1 MKCQGW
7 ATWIGMMLLN
17 GVCSSTSADDTDL
30 YVSTGHDSNQN
41 RPQVLIIFDN
51 SGSMATEEAVAVEP
65 FDPSVD
71 YTPNGGNK
79 IFYVR
84 GTVAIDD
91 YPDPQDPSEW
101 RYFYANNN
109 ACAQSLIPHPT
120 NTTFSLLDYEGR
132 FTSNLRFFK
141 RSNRQRNNQW
151 NKLPEQKRNVWAMR
165 DSVIDCKADLEAA
178 DPNNAPM
185 ASRGNYQQSG
195 FPQNQEKDAPFY
207 AISASADQSALE
219 AAAQA
224 ALNSRVFGQ
233 NDSATLLTENY
244 LTYLHHFRNETRR
257 QRIDIARDT
266 IISLINAT
274 PGVDFGLQVFNFNGS
289 RGNDD
294 HGGRII
300 AGVREM
306 SAANRATLVTTVNGL
321 AATTWT
327 PLCESLFEAYRYFAD
342 GPVLGGF
349 NGGFLTPTA
358 DSSII
363 DNNRYQSPM
372 RSCQKQSYIIVI
384 TDGEPTYDNDY
395 DALLRS
401 ELALESSDR
410 FDDNYLPGVAEWMQT
425 RDVNPNLLGQQSIVT
440 YTIGF
445 SQGAEDAA
453 DLLAETATRGGG
465 QYYAASDALALQGSL
480 QQIFSEILAVNA
492 TFTAPAIAAN
502 SYDRTQTLDAIYYA
516 MFLPSDR
523 PRWTGNLKKLRI
535 NDGGRVMDKIDRSA
549 INREGAIAD
558 TACTIWTSLN
568 TCTRASSGGDGNEVL
583 LGGALEAT
591 VSSTD
596 RRILTNPQSDAGA
609 LVPLSENTL
618 IRAVG
623 DESTVLGLIGAPEE
637 ESLTDYVNWL
647 RGLDVDDDDDNGDTT
662 TIRNDVIGD
671 PLHSKPLAL
680 SYGDGGGTRVLMGTN
695 HGYLHMFHDLGESV
709 TESWAYYLPE
719 MLPTL
724 RELRLN
730 AQTGGHT
737 VYGVDGAVSALLMD
751 ADADGNIER
760 PSDKVWAFFGLR
772 RGGRAYFALD
782 ISDPDAPKRMWSVSH
797 TDPGMSELGQSWSE
811 PVVTR
816 VPGVDAPVIIIAGG
830 YDSNKDSGGIGT
842 PDSMGR
848 AVFILDAES
857 GDIVHRFTATESTTI
872 GVTRFPATDSLA
884 TKVSIMD
891 TDGDGVTDRF
901 YAVDTGGN
909 VWRFDLPDDDSSH
922 WSVFHFAALGGDTLA
937 TDRRFFGEVS
947 VAPSSF
953 ERVEAI
959 TVKQNGEDQMITTF
973 SETPF
978 DAVLVGSG
986 NRASPNGD
994 TTQDALFLL
1003 RDADI
1008 RTQYYGAAGVPPP
1021 PPIILSELFDATSAL
1036 PGEIETAQS
1045 RLASQLTLSA
1055 AKGWFLPLRPTEKAL
1070 SAPTLINGV
1079 AYFTTFLPGELA
1091 STNTCVAAGQ
1101 GFLYAFT
1108 LQDGRLLKR
1117 TVIGSVLPDTPQIVV
1132 PPPDDNSEDD
1142 DWSPDLFLIGVG
1154 AGEDGKGTID
1164 TQQSLTPKGIYYLF
1178 GERE

>member
-1 MKCQGW
+1 MKCHGW
-7 ATWIGMMLLN
+7 AAWVGLILLH
-17 GVCSSTSADDTDL
+17 GVCGTASADDTDL
-30 YVSTGHDSNQN
+30 YVSTGNNSSQN

-65 FDPSVD
+65 FDPAFD
-71 YTPNGGNK
+71 YTGNGANR

-84 GTVAIDD
+84 GTVAIDN
-91 YPDPQDPSEW
+91 YPDPRDASEW
-101 RYFYANNN
+101 RFFDAGNN
-109 ACAQSLIPHPT
+109 ACAQSVIPHPADPA
-120 NTTFSLLDYEGR
+120 FSLLDYEGR

-141 RSNRQRNNQW
+141 RSKGTW
-151 NKLPEQKRNVWAMR
+151 DKLPERERKVEELR
-165 DSVIDCKADLEAA
+165 DSVVDCKADLEAV

-185 ASRGNYQQSG
+185 ASTIIFRQSG
-195 FPQNQEKDAPFY
+195 FPQNQEKDAPFDE
-207 AISASADQSALE
+207 ISAGADQSALE
-219 AAAQA
+219 AAAEV
-224 ALNSRVFGQ
+224 ALNSRIFRQ

-244 LTYLHHFRNETRR
+244 LTYLHHYRNETRR

-274 PGVDFGLQVFNFNGS
+274 PGVDFGLQVFNFNS
-289 RGNDD
+289 SQGNDD
-294 HGGRII
+294 DGGRII

-306 SAANRATLVTTVNGL
+306 SMSNRAALVTTINGL
-321 AATTWT
+321 AANTWT

-349 NGGFLTPTA
+349 KGGYLAPPA

-363 DNNRYQSPM
+363 NNNRYQSPM

-384 TDGEPTYDNDY
+384 TDGEPTYDKDY
-395 DALLRS
+395 DTLLES
-401 ELALESSDR
+401 ELGLNTSDR
-410 FDDNYLPGVAEWMQT
+410 FDNNYLPGVAQWIQT
-425 RDVNPNLLGQQSIVT
+425 RDVNPNLLGQQHIVT

-445 SQGAEDAA
+445 SQGADGAA
-453 DLLAETATRGGG
+453 ELLTETAKRGGG

-480 QQIFSEILAVNA
+480 QQIFSEILAINA

-535 NDGGRVMDKIDRSA
+535 NGDGRVMDQIDRSA

-591 VSSTD
+591 VAATD
-596 RRILTNPQSDAGA
+596 RRILTSPQSTAGA
-609 LVPLSENTL
+609 LVTLNQNTL
-618 IRAVG
+618 INAVG
-623 DESTVLGLIGAPEE
+623 DESTLLGLIGAPEGE
-637 ESLTDYVNWL
+637 GITDYIDWL
-647 RGLDVDDDDDNGDTT
+647 RGFDVDDDDENGDTT
-662 TIRNDVIGD
+662 STRDDVIGD

-680 SYGDGGGTRVLMGTN
+680 SYGEGGGTRVLMGTN

-737 VYGVDGAVSALLMD
+737 VYGVDGAVSAWVMD

-760 PSDKVWAFFGLR
+760 PDDKVWAFFGLR

-782 ISDPDAPKRMWSVSH
+782 ISDPDAPKKMWSVSH

-816 VPGVDAPVIIIAGG
+816 VPGIEAPVIIIAGG
-830 YDSNKDSGGIGT
+830 YDSNKDNAGIGT

-872 GVTRFPATDSLA
+872 GITRFPATDSLA

-891 TDGDGVTDRF
+891 TDGDSVTDRF

-922 WSVFHFAALGGDTLA
+922 WSVFHFAELGGDTLLD
-937 TDRRFFGEVS
+937 DRRFFGEVS
-947 VAPSSF
+947 VAPSNF

-959 TVKQNGEDQMITTF
+959 TVEQNGEDQVITTS

-986 NRASPNGD
+986 NRASPNDGV
-994 TTQDALFLL
+994 TQDYLFLL
-1003 RDADI
+1003 RDIHI
-1008 RTQYYGAAGVPPP
+1008 RTQYYGAAGVTPP
-1021 PPIILSELFDATSAL
+1021 PPIRLTDLFDATGAL
-1036 PGEIETAQS
+1036 PDEIETADS

-1055 AKGWFLPLRPTEKAL
+1055 AKGWYLPLRATEKAL
-1070 SAPTLINGV
+1070 AAPTLISGV

-1091 STNTCVAAGQ
+1091 TTDTCVAAGQ

-1117 TVIGSVLPDTPQIVV
+1117 TIIGAVLPDTPQIVV
-1132 PPPDDNSEDD
+1132 PPPADGAEDD
-1142 DWSPDLFLIGVG
+1142 WNPKLYLVGVG
-1154 AGEDGKGTID
+1154 AGEDNKGTID
-1164 TQQSLTPKGIYYLF
+1164 TRQSLTPKRIYYQY
-1178 GERE
+1178 GERQ

>member
-1 MKCQGW
+1 MKCHGW
-7 ATWIGMMLLN
+7 AAWVGLILLH
-17 GVCSSTSADDTDL
+17 GVCGTASADDTDL
-30 YVSTGHDSNQN
+30 YVSTGNNSSQN

-65 FDPSVD
+65 FDPAFD
-71 YTPNGGNK
+71 YTGNGANR

-84 GTVAIDD
+84 GTVAIDN
-91 YPDPQDPSEW
+91 YPDPRDASEW
-101 RYFYANNN
+101 RFFDAGNN
-109 ACAQSLIPHPT
+109 ACAQSVIPHPADPA
-120 NTTFSLLDYEGR
+120 FSLLDYEGR

-141 RSNRQRNNQW
+141 RSKGTW
-151 NKLPEQKRNVWAMR
+151 DKLPERERKVEELR
-165 DSVIDCKADLEAA
+165 DSVVDCKADLEAV

-185 ASRGNYQQSG
+185 ASTIIFRQSG
-195 FPQNQEKDAPFY
+195 FPQNQEKDAPFDE
-207 AISASADQSALE
+207 ISAGADQSALE
-219 AAAQA
+219 AAAEV
-224 ALNSRVFGQ
+224 ALNSRIFRQ

-244 LTYLHHFRNETRR
+244 LTYLHHYRNETRR

-274 PGVDFGLQVFNFNGS
+274 PGVDFGLQVFNFNS
-289 RGNDD
+289 SQGNDD
-294 HGGRII
+294 DGGRII

-306 SAANRATLVTTVNGL
+306 SMSNRAALVTTINGL
-321 AATTWT
+321 AANTWT

-349 NGGFLTPTA
+349 KGGYLAPPA

-363 DNNRYQSPM
+363 NNNRYQSPM

-384 TDGEPTYDNDY
+384 TDGEPTYDKDY
-395 DALLRS
+395 DTLLES
-401 ELALESSDR
+401 ELGLNTSDR
-410 FDDNYLPGVAEWMQT
+410 FDNNYLPGVAQWIQT
-425 RDVNPNLLGQQSIVT
+425 RDVNPNLLGQQHIVT

-445 SQGAEDAA
+445 SQGADDAA
-453 DLLAETATRGGG
+453 ELLAETANRGGG

-480 QQIFSEILAVNA
+480 QQIFSEILAINA

-535 NDGGRVMDKIDRSA
+535 NGDGRVMDQIDRSA

-591 VSSTD
+591 VAATD
-596 RRILTNPQSDAGA
+596 RRILTSPQSTAGA
-609 LVPLSENTL
+609 LVTLNQNTL
-618 IRAVG
+618 INAVG
-623 DESTVLGLIGAPEE
+623 DESTLLGLIGAPEGE
-637 ESLTDYVNWL
+637 GITDYIDWL
-647 RGLDVDDDDDNGDTT
+647 RGFDVDDDDENGDTT
-662 TIRNDVIGD
+662 STRDDVIGD

-680 SYGDGGGTRVLMGTN
+680 SYGEGGGTRVLMGTN

-737 VYGVDGAVSALLMD
+737 VYGVDGAVSAWVMD

-760 PSDKVWAFFGLR
+760 PDDKVWAFFGLR

-782 ISDPDAPKRMWSVSH
+782 ISDPDAPKKMWSVSH

-816 VPGVDAPVIIIAGG
+816 VPGIEAPVIIIAGG
-830 YDSNKDSGGIGT
+830 YDSNKDNAGIGT

-872 GVTRFPATDSLA
+872 GITRFPATDSLA

-891 TDGDGVTDRF
+891 TDGDSVTDRF

-922 WSVFHFAALGGDTLA
+922 WSVFHFAELGGDTLSD
-937 TDRRFFGEVS
+937 DRRFFGEVS

-959 TVKQNGEDQMITTF
+959 TVEQNGEDQVITTS

-986 NRASPNGD
+986 NRASPNDGV
-994 TTQDALFLL
+994 TQDYLFLL
-1003 RDADI
+1003 RDIHI
-1008 RTQYYGAAGVPPP
+1008 RTQYYGAAGVTPP
-1021 PPIILSELFDATSAL
+1021 PPIRLTDLFDATGAL
-1036 PGEIETAQS
+1036 PDEIETADS

-1055 AKGWFLPLRPTEKAL
+1055 AKGWYLPLRATEKAL
-1070 SAPTLINGV
+1070 AAPTLISGV

-1091 STNTCVAAGQ
+1091 TTDTCVAAGQ

-1117 TVIGSVLPDTPQIVV
+1117 TIIGAVLPDTPQIVV
-1132 PPPDDNSEDD
+1132 PPPADGAEDD
-1142 DWSPDLFLIGVG
+1142 WNPKLYLVGVG
-1154 AGEDGKGTID
+1154 AGEDNKGTID
-1164 TQQSLTPKGIYYLF
+1164 TRQSLTPKRIYYQY
-1178 GERE
+1178 GERQ

>member
-1 MKCQGW
+1 MKCHGW
-7 ATWIGMMLLN
+7 AAVLALMLFAWMC
-17 GVCSSTSADDTDL
+17 GTVSADDTDL
-30 YVSTGHDSNQN
+30 YVSTGNNSSQN

-51 SGSMATEEAVAVEP
+51 SGSMGTEEAVAVEP
-65 FDPSVD
+65 FDPSFD
-71 YTPNGGNK
+71 YTGSGANR

-84 GTVAIDD
+84 GTVGIDD
-91 YPDPQDPSEW
+91 YPDPRDTSEW

-109 ACAQSLIPHPT
+109 ACAQSLIPHPE
-120 NTTFSLLDYEGR
+120 NTTVSLLAYEGR
-132 FTSNLRFFK
+132 FTSNLRFFQQ
-141 RSNRQRNNQW
+141 SNKQWRNKW
-151 NKLPEQKRNVWAMR
+151 EKLPDQKRKVWAMR
-165 DSVIDCKADLEAA
+165 ASVIDCKADLEAA

-185 ASRGNYQQSG
+185 ASNTAFRQSG
-195 FPQNQEKDAPFY
+195 FPQNQQEDAPFNE
-207 AISASADQSALE
+207 ISAGADQSALE
-219 AAAQA
+219 AAADV
-224 ALNSRVFGQ
+224 ALNSSIFNQ

-244 LTYLHHFRNETRR
+244 LTYLHHYRDETRR

-274 PGVDFGLQVFNFNGS
+274 PGVDFGLQVFNYNRS
-289 RGNDD
+289 QENDD
-294 HGGRII
+294 DGGRVI

-306 SAANRATLVTTVNGL
+306 SISNRATLVTTINGL

-342 GPVLGGF
+342 GQVLGGF
-349 NGGFLTPTA
+349 NGGSLAPPA
-358 DSSII
+358 DASIMN
-363 DNNRYQSPM
+363 NNRYQSPM
-372 RSCQKQSYIIVI
+372 RSCQKQSYVIII

-395 DALLRS
+395 DGLIQS
-401 ELALESSDR
+401 ELALSSGDR
-410 FDDNYLPGVAEWMQT
+410 FDNSYLPGVAEWMQT
-425 RDVNPNLLGQQSIVT
+425 HDVNPNLLGQQSIVT

-445 SQGAEDAA
+445 SQGANDAA
-453 DLLAETATRGGG
+453 ELLAETANRGGG

-492 TFTAPAIAAN
+492 TFTSPAIAAN

-535 NDGGRVMDKIDRSA
+535 NGDGRVIDKIDRSA

-558 TACTIWTSLN
+558 TACTIWTSLS
-568 TCTRASSGGDGNEVL
+568 TCNRASSGGDGNEVL
-583 LGGALEAT
+583 LGGALEQT
-591 VSSTD
+591 VSATA
-596 RRILTNPQSDAGA
+596 RRILTNPPSNAGA
-609 LVPLSENTL
+609 LVELSRNTL
-618 IRAVG
+618 TGAVG
-623 DESTVLGLIGAPEE
+623 DESTLLDLIDAPDNEDLAGYI
-637 ESLTDYVNWL
+637 SWL
-647 RGLDVDDDDDNGDTT
+647 RGVDVDDDDENGDTT
-662 TIRNDVIGD
+662 SIRNDVIGD

-737 VYGVDGAVSALLMD
+737 VYGVDGAVSAWVMD
-751 ADADGNIER
+751 DDADGNIET
-760 PSDKVWAFFGLR
+760 PTDKVWAFFGLR
-772 RGGRAYFALD
+772 RGGRAYFGLD
-782 ISDPDAPKRMWSVSH
+782 ISNPDAPQKMWSVSH

-811 PVVTR
+811 PVVTQ

-830 YDSNKDSGGIGT
+830 YDINKDNAGIGT

-857 GDIVHRFTATESTTI
+857 GDIVHRFTASDVTTI
-872 GVTRFPATDSLA
+872 GVTQFPTTDSLA

-909 VWRFDLPDDDSSH
+909 VWRFDLPDDDRSH
-922 WSVFHFAALGGDTLA
+922 WSVFHFAELGGDTLSD
-937 TDRRFFGEVS
+937 DRRFFGEVS

-959 TVKQNGEDQMITTF
+959 TVEQNGGDQIITTS

-986 NRASPNGD
+986 NRASPNGGA
-994 TTQDALFLL
+994 TQDYLFVL
-1003 RDADI
+1003 RDVHI
-1008 RTQYYGAAGVPPP
+1008 RTQYYGAAGIPPP
-1021 PPIILSELFDATSAL
+1021 PPILLTDLFDATGAL
-1036 PGEIETAQS
+1036 PGEIETADS
-1045 RLASQLTLSA
+1045 RLASQLSLSA
-1055 AKGWFLPLRPTEKAL
+1055 AKGWHLPLRPTEKAL
-1070 SAPTLINGV
+1070 SAPTLISGV
-1079 AYFTTFLPGELA
+1079 AYFTTFLPGALA
-1091 STNTCVAAGQ
+1091 TANTCVAAGQ
-1101 GFLYAFT
+1101 GFLYAFS

-1117 TVIGSVLPDTPQIVV
+1117 TIIGSVLPDTPQIVV
-1132 PPPDDNSEDD
+1132 PPPNEGSEDE
-1142 DWSPDLFLIGVG
+1142 WSPNLYLVGVG
-1154 AGEDGKGTID
+1154 AGEDSKGTID
-1164 TQQSLTPKGIYYLF
+1164 TRQSLTPKRIYYQY
-1178 GERE
+1178 GERQ

>member
-1 MKCQGW
+1 MKCHGW
-7 ATWIGMMLLN
+7 AAWVGLILLH
-17 GVCSSTSADDTDL
+17 GVCGTASADDTDL
-30 YVSTGHDSNQN
+30 YVSAGNDSSQN

-65 FDPSVD
+65 FDPAFD
-71 YTPNGGNK
+71 YTGNGANR

-84 GTVAIDD
+84 GTVAIDN
-91 YPDPQDPSEW
+91 YPDPRDASEW
-101 RYFYANNN
+101 RFFDAGNN
-109 ACAQSLIPHPT
+109 ACAQSVIPHPADPA
-120 NTTFSLLDYEGR
+120 FSLLDYEGR

-141 RSNRQRNNQW
+141 RSKGTW
-151 NKLPEQKRNVWAMR
+151 DKLPERERKVEELR
-165 DSVIDCKADLEAA
+165 DSVVDCKADLEAV

-185 ASRGNYQQSG
+185 ASTIIFRQSG
-195 FPQNQEKDAPFY
+195 FPQNQEKDAPFDE
-207 AISASADQSALE
+207 ISAGADQSALE
-219 AAAQA
+219 AAAEV
-224 ALNSRVFGQ
+224 ALNSRIFRQ

-244 LTYLHHFRNETRR
+244 LTYLHHYRNETRR

-274 PGVDFGLQVFNFNGS
+274 PGVDFGLQVFNFNS
-289 RGNDD
+289 SQGNDD
-294 HGGRII
+294 DGGRII

-306 SAANRATLVTTVNGL
+306 SMSNRAALVTTINGL
-321 AATTWT
+321 AANTWT

-349 NGGFLTPTA
+349 KGGYLAPPA

-363 DNNRYQSPM
+363 NNNRYQSPM

-384 TDGEPTYDNDY
+384 TDGEPTYDKDY
-395 DALLRS
+395 DTLLES
-401 ELALESSDR
+401 ELGLNTSDR
-410 FDDNYLPGVAEWMQT
+410 FDNNYLPGVAQWIQT
-425 RDVNPNLLGQQSIVT
+425 RDVNPNLLGQQHIVT

-445 SQGAEDAA
+445 SQGADDAA
-453 DLLAETATRGGG
+453 ELLAETANRGGG

-480 QQIFSEILAVNA
+480 QQIFSEILAINA

-535 NDGGRVMDKIDRSA
+535 NGDGRVMDQIDRSA

-591 VSSTD
+591 VAATD
-596 RRILTNPQSDAGA
+596 RRILTSPQSTAGA
-609 LVPLSENTL
+609 LVTLNQNTL
-618 IRAVG
+618 INAVG
-623 DESTVLGLIGAPEE
+623 DESTLLGLIGAPEGE
-637 ESLTDYVNWL
+637 GITDYIDWL
-647 RGLDVDDDDDNGDTT
+647 RGFDVDDDDENGDTT
-662 TIRNDVIGD
+662 STRDDVIGD

-680 SYGDGGGTRVLMGTN
+680 SYGEGGGTRVLMGTN

-737 VYGVDGAVSALLMD
+737 VYGVDGAVSAWVMD

-760 PSDKVWAFFGLR
+760 PDDKVWAFFGLR

-782 ISDPDAPKRMWSVSH
+782 ISDPDAPKKMWSVSH

-816 VPGVDAPVIIIAGG
+816 VPGIEAPVIIIAGG
-830 YDSNKDSGGIGT
+830 YDSNKDNAGIGT

-872 GVTRFPATDSLA
+872 GITRFPATDSLA

-891 TDGDGVTDRF
+891 TDGDSVTDRF

-922 WSVFHFAALGGDTLA
+922 WSVFHFAELGGDTLSD
-937 TDRRFFGEVS
+937 DRRFFGEVS

-959 TVKQNGEDQMITTF
+959 TVEQNGEDQVITTS

-986 NRASPNGD
+986 NRASPNDGV
-994 TTQDALFLL
+994 TQDYLFLL
-1003 RDADI
+1003 RDIHI
-1008 RTQYYGAAGVPPP
+1008 RTQYYGAAGVTPP
-1021 PPIILSELFDATSAL
+1021 PPIRLTDLFDATGAL
-1036 PGEIETAQS
+1036 PDEIEKADS

-1055 AKGWFLPLRPTEKAL
+1055 AKGWYLPLRATEKAL
-1070 SAPTLINGV
+1070 AAPTLISGV

-1091 STNTCVAAGQ
+1091 TTDTCVAAGQ

-1117 TVIGSVLPDTPQIVV
+1117 TIIGAVLPDTPQIVV
-1132 PPPDDNSEDD
+1132 PPPADGAEDD
-1142 DWSPDLFLIGVG
+1142 WNPKLYLVGVG
-1154 AGEDGKGTID
+1154 AGEDNKGTID
-1164 TQQSLTPKGIYYLF
+1164 TRQSLTPKRIYYQY
-1178 GERE
+1178 GERQ

>member
-1 MKCQGW
+1 MKCHGW
-7 ATWIGMMLLN
+7 AAWVGLILLH
-17 GVCSSTSADDTDL
+17 GVCGTASADDTDL
-30 YVSTGHDSNQN
+30 YVSTGNNSSQN

-65 FDPSVD
+65 FDPAFD
-71 YTPNGGNK
+71 YTGNGANR

-84 GTVAIDD
+84 GTVAIDN
-91 YPDPQDPSEW
+91 YPDPRDASEW
-101 RYFYANNN
+101 RFFDAGNN
-109 ACAQSLIPHPT
+109 ACAQSVIPHPADP
-120 NTTFSLLDYEGR
+120 TFSLLGYEGR

-141 RSNRQRNNQW
+141 RSKGTW
-151 NKLPEQKRNVWAMR
+151 DKLPERERKVEELR
-165 DSVIDCKADLEAA
+165 DSVVDCKADLEAV

-185 ASRGNYQQSG
+185 ASTIIFRQSG
-195 FPQNQEKDAPFY
+195 FPQNQEKDAPFDE
-207 AISASADQSALE
+207 ISAGADQSALE
-219 AAAQA
+219 AAAEV
-224 ALNSRVFGQ
+224 ALNSRIFRQ

-244 LTYLHHFRNETRR
+244 LTYLHHYRNETRR

-274 PGVDFGLQVFNFNGS
+274 PGVDFGLQVFNFNS
-289 RGNDD
+289 SQGNDD
-294 HGGRII
+294 DGGRII

-306 SAANRATLVTTVNGL
+306 SMSNRAALVTTINGL
-321 AATTWT
+321 AANTWT

-349 NGGFLTPTA
+349 KGGYLAPPA

-363 DNNRYQSPM
+363 NNNRYQSPM

-384 TDGEPTYDNDY
+384 TDGEPTYDKDY
-395 DALLRS
+395 DTLLES
-401 ELALESSDR
+401 ELGLNTSDR
-410 FDDNYLPGVAEWMQT
+410 FDNNYLPGVAQWIQT
-425 RDVNPNLLGQQSIVT
+425 RDVNPNLLGQQHIVT

-445 SQGAEDAA
+445 SQGADDAA
-453 DLLAETATRGGG
+453 ELLAETANRGGG

-480 QQIFSEILAVNA
+480 QQIFSEILAINA

-535 NDGGRVMDKIDRSA
+535 NGDGRVMDQIDRSA

-591 VSSTD
+591 VAATD
-596 RRILTNPQSDAGA
+596 RRILTSPQSTAGA
-609 LVPLSENTL
+609 LVTLNQNTL
-618 IRAVG
+618 INAVG
-623 DESTVLGLIGAPEE
+623 DESTLLGLIGAPEGE
-637 ESLTDYVNWL
+637 GITDYIDWL
-647 RGLDVDDDDDNGDTT
+647 RGFDVDDDDENGDTT
-662 TIRNDVIGD
+662 STRDDVIGD

-680 SYGDGGGTRVLMGTN
+680 SYGEGGGTRVLMGTN

-737 VYGVDGAVSALLMD
+737 VYGVDGAVSAWVMD

-760 PSDKVWAFFGLR
+760 PDDKVWAFFGLR

-782 ISDPDAPKRMWSVSH
+782 ISDPDAPKKMWSVSH

-816 VPGVDAPVIIIAGG
+816 VPGIEAPVIIIAGG
-830 YDSNKDSGGIGT
+830 YDSNKDNAGIGT

-872 GVTRFPATDSLA
+872 GITRFPATDSLA

-891 TDGDGVTDRF
+891 TDGDSVTDRF

-922 WSVFHFAALGGDTLA
+922 WSVFHFAELGGDTLSD
-937 TDRRFFGEVS
+937 DRRFFGEVS

-959 TVKQNGEDQMITTF
+959 TVEQNGEDQVITTS

-986 NRASPNGD
+986 NRASPNDGV
-994 TTQDALFLL
+994 TQDYLFLL
-1003 RDADI
+1003 RDIHI
-1008 RTQYYGAAGVPPP
+1008 RTQYYGAAGVTPP
-1021 PPIILSELFDATSAL
+1021 PPIRLTDLFDATGAL
-1036 PGEIETAQS
+1036 PDEIEKADS

-1055 AKGWFLPLRPTEKAL
+1055 AKGWYLPLRATEKAL
-1070 SAPTLINGV
+1070 AAPTLISGV

-1091 STNTCVAAGQ
+1091 TTDTCVAAGQ

-1117 TVIGSVLPDTPQIVV
+1117 TIIGAVLPDTPQIVV
-1132 PPPDDNSEDD
+1132 PPPADGAEDD
-1142 DWSPDLFLIGVG
+1142 WNPKLYLVGVG
-1154 AGEDGKGTID
+1154 AGEDNKGTID
-1164 TQQSLTPKGIYYLF
+1164 TRQSLTPKRIYYQY
-1178 GERE
+1178 GERQ

>member
-1 MKCQGW
+1 MKCHGW
-7 ATWIGMMLLN
+7 AAWVGLILLH
-17 GVCSSTSADDTDL
+17 GVCGTASADDTDL
-30 YVSTGHDSNQN
+30 YVSAGNDSSQN

-65 FDPSVD
+65 FDPAFD
-71 YTPNGGNK
+71 YTGNGANR

-84 GTVAIDD
+84 GTVAIDN
-91 YPDPQDPSEW
+91 YPDPRDASEW
-101 RYFYANNN
+101 RFFDAGNN
-109 ACAQSLIPHPT
+109 ACAQSVIPHPADP
-120 NTTFSLLDYEGR
+120 TFSLLGYEGR

-141 RSNRQRNNQW
+141 RSKGTW
-151 NKLPEQKRNVWAMR
+151 DKLPERERKVEELR
-165 DSVIDCKADLEAA
+165 DSVVDCKADLEAV

-185 ASRGNYQQSG
+185 ASTIIFRQSG
-195 FPQNQEKDAPFY
+195 FPQNQEKDAPFDE
-207 AISASADQSALE
+207 ISAGADQSALE
-219 AAAQA
+219 AAAEV
-224 ALNSRVFGQ
+224 ALNSRIFRQ

-244 LTYLHHFRNETRR
+244 LTYLHHYRNETRR

-274 PGVDFGLQVFNFNGS
+274 PGVDFGLEVFNFNS
-289 RGNDD
+289 SQGNDD

-306 SAANRATLVTTVNGL
+306 TAANRATLVTTINGL

-327 PLCESLFEAYRYFAD
+327 PLCESLFEAYRYYSD
-342 GPVLGGF
+342 GQILGGF
-349 NGGFLTPTA
+349 NGDSLLPSA
-358 DSSII
+358 DTSII
-363 DNNRYQSPM
+363 NNNRYQSPM
-372 RSCQKQSYIIVI
+372 RSCQKQAYIILI
-384 TDGEPTYDNDY
+384 TDGEPYRDHDY

-401 ELALESSDR
+401 ELGLNTSDR
-410 FDDNYLPGVAEWMQT
+410 FDDSYLSGVAAWMQNN
-425 RDVNPNLLGQQSIVT
+425 DVNPNLLGQQHIVT

-445 SQGAEDAA
+445 SQGADGAA
-453 DLLAETATRGGG
+453 ELLTETAKRGGG

-480 QQIFSEILAVNA
+480 QQIFSEILAINA

-535 NDGGRVMDKIDRSA
+535 NGDGRVMDQIDRSA

-591 VSSTD
+591 VAATD
-596 RRILTNPQSDAGA
+596 RRILTSPQSTAGA
-609 LVPLSENTL
+609 LVTLNQNTL
-618 IRAVG
+618 INAVG
-623 DESTVLGLIGAPEE
+623 DESTLLGLIGAPEGE
-637 ESLTDYVNWL
+637 GITDYIDWL
-647 RGLDVDDDDDNGDTT
+647 RGFDVDDDDENGDTT
-662 TIRNDVIGD
+662 STRDDVIGD

-680 SYGDGGGTRVLMGTN
+680 SYGEGGGTRVLMGTN

-737 VYGVDGAVSALLMD
+737 VYGVDGAVSAWVMD

-760 PSDKVWAFFGLR
+760 PDDKVWAFFGLR

-782 ISDPDAPKRMWSVSH
+782 ISDPDAPKKMWSVSH

-816 VPGVDAPVIIIAGG
+816 VPGIEAPVIIIAGG
-830 YDSNKDSGGIGT
+830 YDSNKDNAGIGT

-872 GVTRFPATDSLA
+872 GITRFPATDSLA

-891 TDGDGVTDRF
+891 TDGDSVTDRF

-922 WSVFHFAALGGDTLA
+922 WSVFRFAELGGDTLSD
-937 TDRRFFGEVS
+937 DRRFFGEVS

-959 TVKQNGEDQMITTF
+959 TVEQNGEDQVITTS

-986 NRASPNGD
+986 NRASPNDGV
-994 TTQDALFLL
+994 TQDYLFLL
-1003 RDADI
+1003 RDIHI
-1008 RTQYYGAAGVPPP
+1008 RTQYYGAAGVTPP
-1021 PPIILSELFDATSAL
+1021 PPIRLTDLFDATGAL
-1036 PGEIETAQS
+1036 PDEIEKADS

-1055 AKGWFLPLRPTEKAL
+1055 AKGWYLPLRATEKAL
-1070 SAPTLINGV
+1070 AAPTLISGV

-1091 STNTCVAAGQ
+1091 TTDTCVAAGQ

-1117 TVIGSVLPDTPQIVV
+1117 TIIGAVLPDTPQIVV
-1132 PPPDDNSEDD
+1132 PPPADGAEDD
-1142 DWSPDLFLIGVG
+1142 WNPKLYLVGVG
-1154 AGEDGKGTID
+1154 AGEDNKGTID
-1164 TQQSLTPKGIYYLF
+1164 TRQSLTPKRIYYQY
-1178 GERE
+1178 GERQ

>member
-1 MKCQGW
+1 MKCHGW
-7 ATWIGMMLLN
+7 AAWVGLILLH
-17 GVCSSTSADDTDL
+17 GVCGTASADDTDL
-30 YVSTGHDSNQN
+30 YVSAGNDSSQN

-65 FDPSVD
+65 FDPAFD
-71 YTPNGGNK
+71 YTGNGANR

-84 GTVAIDD
+84 GTVAIDN
-91 YPDPQDPSEW
+91 YPDPRDASEW
-101 RYFYANNN
+101 RFFDAGNN
-109 ACAQSLIPHPT
+109 ACAQSVIPHPADA
-120 NTTFSLLDYEGR
+120 TFSLLDYEGR

-141 RSNRQRNNQW
+141 RSKGTW
-151 NKLPEQKRNVWAMR
+151 DKLPERERKVEELR
-165 DSVIDCKADLEAA
+165 DSVVDCKADLEAV

-185 ASRGNYQQSG
+185 ASTIIFRQSG
-195 FPQNQEKDAPFY
+195 FPQNQEKDAPFDE
-207 AISASADQSALE
+207 ISAGADQSALE
-219 AAAQA
+219 AAAEV
-224 ALNSRVFGQ
+224 ALNSRIFRQ

-244 LTYLHHFRNETRR
+244 LTYLHHYRNETRR

-274 PGVDFGLQVFNFNGS
+274 PGVDFGLQVFNFNS
-289 RGNDD
+289 SQGNDD
-294 HGGRII
+294 DGGRII

-306 SAANRATLVTTVNGL
+306 SMSNRAALVTTINGL
-321 AATTWT
+321 AANTWT

-349 NGGFLTPTA
+349 KGGYLAPPA

-363 DNNRYQSPM
+363 NNNRYQSPM

-384 TDGEPTYDNDY
+384 TDGEPTYDKDY
-395 DALLRS
+395 DTLLES
-401 ELALESSDR
+401 ELGLNTSDR
-410 FDDNYLPGVAEWMQT
+410 FDNNYLPGVAQWMQT
-425 RDVNPNLLGQQSIVT
+425 RDVNPNLLGQQHIVT

-445 SQGAEDAA
+445 SQGADDAA
-453 DLLAETATRGGG
+453 ELLAETANRGGG

-480 QQIFSEILAVNA
+480 QQIFSEILAINA

-535 NDGGRVMDKIDRSA
+535 NGDGRVMDQIDRSA

-591 VSSTD
+591 VAATD
-596 RRILTNPQSDAGA
+596 RRILTSPQSTAGA
-609 LVPLSENTL
+609 LVTLNQNTL
-618 IRAVG
+618 INAVG
-623 DESTVLGLIGAPEE
+623 DESTLLGLIGAPEDE
-637 ESLTDYVNWL
+637 GITDYIDWL
-647 RGLDVDDDDDNGDTT
+647 RGFDVDDDDENGDTT
-662 TIRNDVIGD
+662 STRDDVIGD

-680 SYGDGGGTRVLMGTN
+680 SYGEGGGTRVLMGTN

-737 VYGVDGAVSALLMD
+737 VYGVDGAVSAWVMD

-760 PSDKVWAFFGLR
+760 PDDKVWAFFGLR

-782 ISDPDAPKRMWSVSH
+782 ISDPDAPKKMWSVSH

-816 VPGVDAPVIIIAGG
+816 VPGIEAPVIIIAGG
-830 YDSNKDSGGIGT
+830 YDSNKDNAGIGT

-872 GVTRFPATDSLA
+872 GITRFPATDSLA

-891 TDGDGVTDRF
+891 TDGDSVTDRF

-922 WSVFHFAALGGDTLA
+922 WSVFHFAELGGDTLSD
-937 TDRRFFGEVS
+937 DRRFFGEVS

-959 TVKQNGEDQMITTF
+959 TVEQNGEDQVITTS

-986 NRASPNGD
+986 NRASPNDGV
-994 TTQDALFLL
+994 TQDYLFLL
-1003 RDADI
+1003 RDIHI
-1008 RTQYYGAAGVPPP
+1008 RTQYYGAAGVTPPP
-1021 PPIILSELFDATSAL
+1021 AIRLTDLFDATGAL
-1036 PGEIETAQS
+1036 PDEIETADS

-1055 AKGWFLPLRPTEKAL
+1055 AKGWYLPLRATEKAL
-1070 SAPTLINGV
+1070 AAPTLISGV

-1091 STNTCVAAGQ
+1091 TTDTCVAAGQ

-1117 TVIGSVLPDTPQIVV
+1117 TIIGAVLPDTPQIVV
-1132 PPPDDNSEDD
+1132 PPPADGAEDD
-1142 DWSPDLFLIGVG
+1142 WNPKLYLVGVG
-1154 AGEDGKGTID
+1154 AGEDNKGTID
-1164 TQQSLTPKGIYYLF
+1164 TRQSLTPKRIYYQY
-1178 GERE
+1178 GERQ

>member
-1 MKCQGW
+1 MKCHGW
-7 ATWIGMMLLN
+7 AAWVGLILLH
-17 GVCSSTSADDTDL
+17 GVCGTASADDTDL
-30 YVSTGHDSNQN
+30 YVSTGNNSSQN

-65 FDPSVD
+65 FDPAFD
-71 YTPNGGNK
+71 YTGNGANR

-84 GTVAIDD
+84 GTVAIDN
-91 YPDPQDPSEW
+91 YPDPRDASEW
-101 RYFYANNN
+101 RFFDAGNN
-109 ACAQSLIPHPT
+109 ACAQSVIPHPADA
-120 NTTFSLLDYEGR
+120 TFSLLDYEGR

-141 RSNRQRNNQW
+141 RSKGTW
-151 NKLPEQKRNVWAMR
+151 DKLPERERKVEELR
-165 DSVIDCKADLEAA
+165 DSVVDCKADLEAV

-185 ASRGNYQQSG
+185 ASTIIFRQSG
-195 FPQNQEKDAPFY
+195 FPQNQEKDAPFDE
-207 AISASADQSALE
+207 ISAGADQSALE
-219 AAAQA
+219 AAAEV
-224 ALNSRVFGQ
+224 ALNSRIFRQ

-244 LTYLHHFRNETRR
+244 LTYLHHYRNETRR

-274 PGVDFGLQVFNFNGS
+274 PGVDFGLQVFNFNS
-289 RGNDD
+289 SQGNDD
-294 HGGRII
+294 DGGRII

-306 SAANRATLVTTVNGL
+306 SMSNRAALVTTINGL
-321 AATTWT
+321 AANTWT

-349 NGGFLTPTA
+349 KGGYLAPPA

-363 DNNRYQSPM
+363 NNNRYQSPM

-384 TDGEPTYDNDY
+384 TDGEPTYDKDY
-395 DALLRS
+395 DTLLES
-401 ELALESSDR
+401 ELGLNTSDR
-410 FDDNYLPGVAEWMQT
+410 FDNNYLPGVAQWMQT
-425 RDVNPNLLGQQSIVT
+425 RDVNPNLLGQQHIVT

-445 SQGAEDAA
+445 SQGADDAA
-453 DLLAETATRGGG
+453 ELLAETANRGGG

-480 QQIFSEILAVNA
+480 QQIFSEILAINA

-535 NDGGRVMDKIDRSA
+535 NGDGRVMDQIDRSA

-591 VSSTD
+591 VAATD
-596 RRILTNPQSDAGA
+596 RRILTSPQSTAGA
-609 LVPLSENTL
+609 LVTLNQNTL
-618 IRAVG
+618 INAVG
-623 DESTVLGLIGAPEE
+623 DESTLLGLIGAPEGE
-637 ESLTDYVNWL
+637 GITDYIDWL
-647 RGLDVDDDDDNGDTT
+647 RGFDVDDDDENGDTT
-662 TIRNDVIGD
+662 STRDDVIGD

-680 SYGDGGGTRVLMGTN
+680 SYGEGGGTRVLMGTN

-737 VYGVDGAVSALLMD
+737 VYGVDGAVSAWVMD

-760 PSDKVWAFFGLR
+760 PDDKVWAFFGLR

-782 ISDPDAPKRMWSVSH
+782 ISDPDAPKKMWSVSH

-816 VPGVDAPVIIIAGG
+816 VPGIEAPVIIIAGG
-830 YDSNKDSGGIGT
+830 YDSNKDNAGIGT

-872 GVTRFPATDSLA
+872 GITRFPATDSLA

-891 TDGDGVTDRF
+891 TDGDSVTDRF

-922 WSVFHFAALGGDTLA
+922 WSVFHFAELGGDTLSD
-937 TDRRFFGEVS
+937 DRRFFGEVS

-959 TVKQNGEDQMITTF
+959 TVEQNGEDQVITTS

-986 NRASPNGD
+986 NRASPNDGV
-994 TTQDALFLL
+994 TQDYLFLL
-1003 RDADI
+1003 RDIHI
-1008 RTQYYGAAGVPPP
+1008 RTQYYGAAGVTPP
-1021 PPIILSELFDATSAL
+1021 PPIRLTDLFDATGAL
-1036 PGEIETAQS
+1036 PDKIETADS

-1055 AKGWFLPLRPTEKAL
+1055 AKGWYLPLRATEKAL
-1070 SAPTLINGV
+1070 AAPTLISGV

-1091 STNTCVAAGQ
+1091 TTDTCVAAGQ

-1117 TVIGSVLPDTPQIVV
+1117 TIIGAVLPDTPQIVV
-1132 PPPDDNSEDD
+1132 PPPADGAEDD
-1142 DWSPDLFLIGVG
+1142 WNPKLYLVGVG
-1154 AGEDGKGTID
+1154 AGEDNKGTID
-1164 TQQSLTPKGIYYLF
+1164 TRQSLTPKRIYYQY
-1178 GERE
+1178 GERQ

>member
-1 MKCQGW
+1 MKCHGW
-7 ATWIGMMLLN
+7 AACIGLILLH
-17 GVCSSTSADDTDL
+17 GVCGTASADDTDL
-30 YVSTGHDSNQN
+30 YVSAGNDSSQN

-65 FDPSVD
+65 FDPAFD
-71 YTPNGGNK
+71 YTGNGANR

-84 GTVAIDD
+84 GTVAIDN
-91 YPDPQDPSEW
+91 YPDPRDASEW
-101 RYFYANNN
+101 RFFDAGNN
-109 ACAQSLIPHPT
+109 ACAQSVIPHPADA
-120 NTTFSLLDYEGR
+120 TFSLLDYEGR

-141 RSNRQRNNQW
+141 RSKGTW
-151 NKLPEQKRNVWAMR
+151 DKLPERERKVEELR
-165 DSVIDCKADLEAA
+165 DSVVDCKADLEAV

-185 ASRGNYQQSG
+185 ASTIIFRQSG
-195 FPQNQEKDAPFY
+195 FPQNQEKDAPFDE
-207 AISASADQSALE
+207 ISAGADQSALE
-219 AAAQA
+219 AAAEV
-224 ALNSRVFGQ
+224 ALNSRIFRQ

-244 LTYLHHFRNETRR
+244 LTYLHHYRNETRR

-274 PGVDFGLQVFNFNGS
+274 PGVDFGLQVFNFNS
-289 RGNDD
+289 SQGNDD
-294 HGGRII
+294 DGGRII

-306 SAANRATLVTTVNGL
+306 SMSNRAALVTTINGL
-321 AATTWT
+321 AANTWT

-349 NGGFLTPTA
+349 KGGYLAPPA

-363 DNNRYQSPM
+363 NNNRYQSPM

-384 TDGEPTYDNDY
+384 TDGEPTYDKDY
-395 DALLRS
+395 DTLLES
-401 ELALESSDR
+401 ELGLNTSDR
-410 FDDNYLPGVAEWMQT
+410 FDNNYLPGVAQWMQT
-425 RDVNPNLLGQQSIVT
+425 RDVNPNLLGQQHIVT

-445 SQGAEDAA
+445 SQGADDAA
-453 DLLAETATRGGG
+453 ELLAETANRGGG

-480 QQIFSEILAVNA
+480 QQIFSEILAINA

-535 NDGGRVMDKIDRSA
+535 NGDGRVMDQIDRSA

-591 VSSTD
+591 VAATD
-596 RRILTNPQSDAGA
+596 RRILTSPQSTAGA
-609 LVPLSENTL
+609 LVTLNQNTL
-618 IRAVG
+618 INAVG
-623 DESTVLGLIGAPEE
+623 DESTLLGLIGAPEDE
-637 ESLTDYVNWL
+637 GITDYIDWL
-647 RGLDVDDDDDNGDTT
+647 RGFDVDDDDENGDTT
-662 TIRNDVIGD
+662 STRDDVIGD

-680 SYGDGGGTRVLMGTN
+680 SYGEGGGTRVLMGTN

-737 VYGVDGAVSALLMD
+737 VYGVDGAVSAWVMD

-760 PSDKVWAFFGLR
+760 PDDKVWAFFGLR

-782 ISDPDAPKRMWSVSH
+782 ISDPDAPKKMWSVSH

-816 VPGVDAPVIIIAGG
+816 VPGIEAPVIIIAGG
-830 YDSNKDSGGIGT
+830 YDSNKDNAGIGT

-872 GVTRFPATDSLA
+872 GITRFPATDSLA

-891 TDGDGVTDRF
+891 TDGDSVTDRF

-922 WSVFHFAALGGDTLA
+922 WSVFHFAELGGDTLSD
-937 TDRRFFGEVS
+937 DRRFFGEVS

-959 TVKQNGEDQMITTF
+959 TVEQNGEDQVITTS

-986 NRASPNGD
+986 NRASPNDGV
-994 TTQDALFLL
+994 TQDYLFLL
-1003 RDADI
+1003 RDIHI
-1008 RTQYYGAAGVPPP
+1008 RTQYYGAAGVTPP
-1021 PPIILSELFDATSAL
+1021 PPIRLTDLFDATGAL
-1036 PGEIETAQS
+1036 PDEIETADS

-1055 AKGWFLPLRPTEKAL
+1055 AKGWYLPLRATEKAL
-1070 SAPTLINGV
+1070 AAPTLISGV

-1091 STNTCVAAGQ
+1091 TTDTCVAAGQ

-1117 TVIGSVLPDTPQIVV
+1117 TIIGAVLPDTPQIVV
-1132 PPPDDNSEDD
+1132 PPPADGAEDD
-1142 DWSPDLFLIGVG
+1142 WNPKLYLVGVG
-1154 AGEDGKGTID
+1154 AGEDNKGTID
-1164 TQQSLTPKGIYYLF
+1164 TRQSLTPKRIYYQY
-1178 GERE
+1178 GERQ

>member
-1 MKCQGW
+1 MKCHGW
-7 ATWIGMMLLN
+7 AAWVGLILLH
-17 GVCSSTSADDTDL
+17 GVCGTASADDTDL
-30 YVSTGHDSNQN
+30 YVSTGNNSSQN

-65 FDPSVD
+65 FDPAFD
-71 YTPNGGNK
+71 YTGNGANR

-84 GTVAIDD
+84 GTVAIDN
-91 YPDPQDPSEW
+91 YPDPRDASEW
-101 RYFYANNN
+101 RFFDAGNN
-109 ACAQSLIPHPT
+109 ACAQSVIPHPADA
-120 NTTFSLLDYEGR
+120 TFSLLDYEGR

-141 RSNRQRNNQW
+141 RSKGTW
-151 NKLPEQKRNVWAMR
+151 DKLPERERKVEELR
-165 DSVIDCKADLEAA
+165 DSVVDCKADLEAV

-185 ASRGNYQQSG
+185 ASTIIFRQSG
-195 FPQNQEKDAPFY
+195 FPQNQEKDAPFDE
-207 AISASADQSALE
+207 ISAGADQSALE
-219 AAAQA
+219 AAAEV
-224 ALNSRVFGQ
+224 ALNSRIFRQ

-244 LTYLHHFRNETRR
+244 LTYLHHYRNETRR

-274 PGVDFGLQVFNFNGS
+274 PGVDFGLQVFNFNS
-289 RGNDD
+289 SQGNDD
-294 HGGRII
+294 DGGRII

-306 SAANRATLVTTVNGL
+306 SMSNRAALVTTINGL
-321 AATTWT
+321 AANTWT

-349 NGGFLTPTA
+349 KGGYLAPPA

-363 DNNRYQSPM
+363 NNNRYQSPM

-384 TDGEPTYDNDY
+384 TDGEPTYDKDY
-395 DALLRS
+395 DTLLES
-401 ELALESSDR
+401 ELGLNTSDR
-410 FDDNYLPGVAEWMQT
+410 FDNNYLPGVAQWMQT
-425 RDVNPNLLGQQSIVT
+425 RDVNPNLLGQQHIVT

-445 SQGAEDAA
+445 SQGADDAA
-453 DLLAETATRGGG
+453 ELLAETANRGGG

-480 QQIFSEILAVNA
+480 QQIFSEILAINA

-516 MFLPSDR
+516 MFSPSDR

-535 NDGGRVMDKIDRSA
+535 NGDGRVMDQIDRSA

-591 VSSTD
+591 VAATD
-596 RRILTNPQSDAGA
+596 RRILTSPQSTAGA
-609 LVPLSENTL
+609 LVTLNQNTL
-618 IRAVG
+618 INAVG
-623 DESTVLGLIGAPEE
+623 DESTLLGLIGAPEGE
-637 ESLTDYVNWL
+637 GITDYIDWL
-647 RGLDVDDDDDNGDTT
+647 RGFDVDDDDENGDTT
-662 TIRNDVIGD
+662 STRDDVIGD

-680 SYGDGGGTRVLMGTN
+680 SYGEGGGTRVLMGTN

-737 VYGVDGAVSALLMD
+737 VYGVDGAVSAWVMD

-760 PSDKVWAFFGLR
+760 PDDKVWAFFGLR

-782 ISDPDAPKRMWSVSH
+782 ISDPDAPKKMWSVSH

-816 VPGVDAPVIIIAGG
+816 VPGIEAPVIIIAGG
-830 YDSNKDSGGIGT
+830 YDSNKDNAGIGT

-872 GVTRFPATDSLA
+872 GITRFPATDSLA

-891 TDGDGVTDRF
+891 TDGDSVTDRF

-922 WSVFHFAALGGDTLA
+922 WSVFHFAELGGDTLSD
-937 TDRRFFGEVS
+937 DRRFFGEVS

-959 TVKQNGEDQMITTF
+959 TVEQNGEDQVITTS

-986 NRASPNGD
+986 NRASPNDGV
-994 TTQDALFLL
+994 TQDYLFLL
-1003 RDADI
+1003 RDIHI
-1008 RTQYYGAAGVPPP
+1008 RTQYYGAAGVTPPP
-1021 PPIILSELFDATSAL
+1021 AIRLTDLFDATGAL
-1036 PGEIETAQS
+1036 PDEIETADS

-1055 AKGWFLPLRPTEKAL
+1055 AKGWYLPLRATEKAL
-1070 SAPTLINGV
+1070 AAPTLISGV

-1091 STNTCVAAGQ
+1091 TTDTCVAAGQ

-1117 TVIGSVLPDTPQIVV
+1117 TIIGAVLPDTPQIVV
-1132 PPPDDNSEDD
+1132 PPPADGAEDD
-1142 DWSPDLFLIGVG
+1142 WNPKLYLVGVG
-1154 AGEDGKGTID
+1154 AGEDNKGTID
-1164 TQQSLTPKGIYYLF
+1164 TRQSLTPKRIYYQY
-1178 GERE
+1178 GERQ

>member
-1 MKCQGW
+1 MKCHGW
-7 ATWIGMMLLN
+7 AAWVGLILLH
-17 GVCSSTSADDTDL
+17 GVCGTASADDTDL
-30 YVSTGHDSNQN
+30 YVSTGNDSSQN

-65 FDPSVD
+65 FDPAFD
-71 YTPNGGNK
+71 YTGNGANR

-84 GTVAIDD
+84 GTVAIDN
-91 YPDPQDPSEW
+91 YPDPRDASEW
-101 RYFYANNN
+101 RFFDAGNN
-109 ACAQSLIPHPT
+109 ACAQSVIPHPADA
-120 NTTFSLLDYEGR
+120 TFSLLDYEGR

-141 RSNRQRNNQW
+141 RSKGTW
-151 NKLPEQKRNVWAMR
+151 DKLPERERKVEELR
-165 DSVIDCKADLEAA
+165 DSVVDCKADLEAV

-185 ASRGNYQQSG
+185 ASTIIFRQSG
-195 FPQNQEKDAPFY
+195 FPQNQEKDAPFDE
-207 AISASADQSALE
+207 ISAGADQSALE
-219 AAAQA
+219 AAAEV
-224 ALNSRVFGQ
+224 ALNSRIFRQ

-244 LTYLHHFRNETRR
+244 LTYLHHYRNETRR

-274 PGVDFGLQVFNFNGS
+274 PGVDFGLQVFNFNS
-289 RGNDD
+289 SQGNDD
-294 HGGRII
+294 DGGRII

-306 SAANRATLVTTVNGL
+306 SMSNRAALVTTINGL
-321 AATTWT
+321 AANTWT

-349 NGGFLTPTA
+349 KGGYLAPPA

-363 DNNRYQSPM
+363 NNNRYQSPM

-384 TDGEPTYDNDY
+384 TDGEPTYDKDY
-395 DALLRS
+395 DTLLES
-401 ELALESSDR
+401 ELGLNTSDR
-410 FDDNYLPGVAEWMQT
+410 FDNNYLPGVAQWMQT
-425 RDVNPNLLGQQSIVT
+425 RDVNPNLLGQQHIVT

-445 SQGAEDAA
+445 SQGADDAA
-453 DLLAETATRGGG
+453 ELLAETANRGGG

-480 QQIFSEILAVNA
+480 QQIFSEILAINA

-535 NDGGRVMDKIDRSA
+535 NGDGRVMDQIDRSA

-591 VSSTD
+591 VAATD
-596 RRILTNPQSDAGA
+596 RRILTSPQSTAGA
-609 LVPLSENTL
+609 LVTLNQNTL
-618 IRAVG
+618 INAVG
-623 DESTVLGLIGAPEE
+623 DESTLLGLIGAPEDE
-637 ESLTDYVNWL
+637 GITDYIDWL
-647 RGLDVDDDDDNGDTT
+647 RGFDVDDDDENGDTT
-662 TIRNDVIGD
+662 STRDDVIGD

-680 SYGDGGGTRVLMGTN
+680 SYGEGGGTRVLMGTN

-737 VYGVDGAVSALLMD
+737 VYGVDGAVSAWVMD

-760 PSDKVWAFFGLR
+760 PDDKVWAFFGLR

-782 ISDPDAPKRMWSVSH
+782 ISDPDAPKKMWSVSH

-816 VPGVDAPVIIIAGG
+816 VPGIEAPVIIIAGG
-830 YDSNKDSGGIGT
+830 YDSNKDNAGIGT

-872 GVTRFPATDSLA
+872 GITRFPATDSLA

-891 TDGDGVTDRF
+891 TDGDSVTDRF

-922 WSVFHFAALGGDTLA
+922 WSVFHFAELGGDTLSD
-937 TDRRFFGEVS
+937 DRRFFGEVS

-959 TVKQNGEDQMITTF
+959 TVEQNGEDQVITTS

-986 NRASPNGD
+986 NRASPNDGV
-994 TTQDALFLL
+994 TQDYLFLL
-1003 RDADI
+1003 RDIHI
-1008 RTQYYGAAGVPPP
+1008 RTQYYGAAGVTPP
-1021 PPIILSELFDATSAL
+1021 PPIRLTDLFDATGAL
-1036 PGEIETAQS
+1036 PDEIETADS

-1055 AKGWFLPLRPTEKAL
+1055 AKGWYLPLRATEKAL
-1070 SAPTLINGV
+1070 AAPTLISGV

-1091 STNTCVAAGQ
+1091 TTDTCVAAGQ

-1117 TVIGSVLPDTPQIVV
+1117 TIIGAVLPDTPQIVV
-1132 PPPDDNSEDD
+1132 PPPADGAEDD
-1142 DWSPDLFLIGVG
+1142 WNPKLYLVGVG
-1154 AGEDGKGTID
+1154 AGEDNKGTID
-1164 TQQSLTPKGIYYLF
+1164 TRQSLTPKRIYYQY
-1178 GERE
+1178 GERQ

>member
-1 MKCQGW
+1 MKCHGW
-7 ATWIGMMLLN
+7 AACIGLILLH
-17 GVCSSTSADDTDL
+17 GVCGTASADDTDL
-30 YVSTGHDSNQN
+30 YVSAGNDSSQN

-65 FDPSVD
+65 FDPAFD
-71 YTPNGGNK
+71 YTGNGANR

-84 GTVAIDD
+84 GTVAIDN
-91 YPDPQDPSEW
+91 YPDPRDASEW
-101 RYFYANNN
+101 RFFDAGNN
-109 ACAQSLIPHPT
+109 ACAQSVIPHPADP
-120 NTTFSLLDYEGR
+120 TFSLLGYEGR

-141 RSNRQRNNQW
+141 RSKGTW
-151 NKLPEQKRNVWAMR
+151 DKLPERERKVEELR
-165 DSVIDCKADLEAA
+165 DSVVDCKADLEAV

-185 ASRGNYQQSG
+185 ASTIIFRQSG
-195 FPQNQEKDAPFY
+195 FPQNQEKDAPFDE
-207 AISASADQSALE
+207 ISAGADQSALE
-219 AAAQA
+219 AAAEV
-224 ALNSRVFGQ
+224 ALNSRIFRQ

-244 LTYLHHFRNETRR
+244 LTYLHHYRNETRR

-274 PGVDFGLQVFNFNGS
+274 PGVDFGLEVFNFNS
-289 RGNDD
+289 SQGNDD

-306 SAANRATLVTTVNGL
+306 TAANRATLVTTINGL

-327 PLCESLFEAYRYFAD
+327 PLCESLFEAYRYYSD
-342 GPVLGGF
+342 GQILGGF
-349 NGGFLTPTA
+349 NGDSLLPSA
-358 DSSII
+358 DTSII
-363 DNNRYQSPM
+363 NNNRYQSPM
-372 RSCQKQSYIIVI
+372 RSCQKQAYIILI
-384 TDGEPTYDNDY
+384 TDGEPYRDHDY

-401 ELALESSDR
+401 ELGLNTSDR
-410 FDDNYLPGVAEWMQT
+410 FDDSYLSGVAAWMQNN
-425 RDVNPNLLGQQSIVT
+425 DVNPNLLGQQHIVT

-445 SQGAEDAA
+445 SQGADGAA
-453 DLLAETATRGGG
+453 ELLTETAKRGGG

-480 QQIFSEILAVNA
+480 QQIFSEILAINA

-535 NDGGRVMDKIDRSA
+535 NGDGRVMDQIDRSA

-591 VSSTD
+591 VAATD
-596 RRILTNPQSDAGA
+596 RRILTSPQSTAGA
-609 LVPLSENTL
+609 LVTLNQNTL
-618 IRAVG
+618 INAVG
-623 DESTVLGLIGAPEE
+623 DESTLLGLIGAPEGE
-637 ESLTDYVNWL
+637 GITDYIDWL
-647 RGLDVDDDDDNGDTT
+647 RGFDVDDDDENGDTT
-662 TIRNDVIGD
+662 STRDDVIGD

-680 SYGDGGGTRVLMGTN
+680 SYGEGGGTRVLMGTN

-737 VYGVDGAVSALLMD
+737 VYGVDGAVSAWVMD

-760 PSDKVWAFFGLR
+760 PDDKVWAFFGLR

-782 ISDPDAPKRMWSVSH
+782 ISDPDAPKKMWSVSH

-816 VPGVDAPVIIIAGG
+816 VPGIEAPVIIIAGG
-830 YDSNKDSGGIGT
+830 YDSNKDNAGIGT

-872 GVTRFPATDSLA
+872 GITRFPATDSLA

-891 TDGDGVTDRF
+891 TDGDSVTDRF

-922 WSVFHFAALGGDTLA
+922 WSVFHFAELGGDTLSD
-937 TDRRFFGEVS
+937 DRRFFGEVS

-959 TVKQNGEDQMITTF
+959 TVEQNGEDQVITTS

-986 NRASPNGD
+986 NRASPNDGV
-994 TTQDALFLL
+994 TQDYLFLL
-1003 RDADI
+1003 RDIHI
-1008 RTQYYGAAGVPPP
+1008 RTQYYGAAGVTPP
-1021 PPIILSELFDATSAL
+1021 PPIRLTDLFDATGAL
-1036 PGEIETAQS
+1036 PDEIETADS

-1055 AKGWFLPLRPTEKAL
+1055 AKGWYLPLRATEKAL
-1070 SAPTLINGV
+1070 AAPTLISGV

-1091 STNTCVAAGQ
+1091 TTDTCVAAGQ

-1117 TVIGSVLPDTPQIVV
+1117 TIIGAVLPDTPQIVV
-1132 PPPDDNSEDD
+1132 PPPADGAEDD
-1142 DWSPDLFLIGVG
+1142 WNPKLYLVGVG
-1154 AGEDGKGTID
+1154 AGEDNKGTID
-1164 TQQSLTPKGIYYLF
+1164 TRQSLTPKRIYYQY
-1178 GERE
+1178 GERQ

>member
-1 MKCQGW
+1 MTCHGW
-7 ATWIGMMLLN
+7 AAWIGLILLN
-17 GVCSSTSADDTDL
+17 GLCSSASADDTDL
-30 YVSTGHDSNQN
+30 YVSRGNDNSQN
-41 RPQVLIIFDN
+41 RPQVLIVFDT
-51 SGSMATEEAVAVEP
+51 SGSMRIEEAVANEP

-71 YTPNGGNK
+71 YTGNGGDK
-79 IFYVR
+79 IFYVL
-84 GTVAIDD
+84 GNVAIDD
-91 YPDPQDPSEW
+91 YPDPRDTSEW
-101 RYFYANNN
+101 RYFKANDN
-109 ACAQSLIPHPT
+109 ACAQSLIPHPADA
-120 NTTFSLLDYEGR
+120 TFSLLDYEGR

-141 RSNRQRNNQW
+141 RSNKQRKNQW
-151 NKLPEQKRNVWAMR
+151 EKLPEQQNKVWAMR
-165 DSVIDCKADLEAA
+165 NSVIDCKADLQAVN
-178 DPNNAPM
+178 PNNAPM
-185 ASRGNYQQSG
+185 ASRDNYQQSG
-195 FPQNQEKDAPFY
+195 FPQNRERDTPY
-207 AISASADQSALE
+207 NAISANADHSALE
-219 AAAQA
+219 AAAEA
-224 ALNSRVFGQ
+224 ALNSRIFGQ

-244 LTYLHHFRNETRR
+244 LTYLHHFRTETSR

-274 PGVDFGLQVFNFNGS
+274 PGVDFGLQVFNFNRS
-289 RGNDD
+289 QGNDD

-306 SAANRATLVTTVNGL
+306 SAANRAALVTTINEL
-321 AATTWT
+321 TATTWT
-327 PLCESLFEAYRYFAD
+327 PLCESLFEAYRYFSG

-349 NGGFLTPTA
+349 NGGSLEPPA
-358 DSSII
+358 DTSIMN
-363 DNNRYQSPM
+363 NNRYQSPM
-372 RSCQKQSYIIVI
+372 RSCQKQSYLVVI
-384 TDGEPTYDNDY
+384 TDGVPFYDNDY
-395 DALLRS
+395 DSLLRS
-401 ELALESSDR
+401 ELALKTGDR
-410 FDDNYLPGVAEWMQT
+410 FDDSYLPGVAEWMQT
-425 RDVNPNLLGQQSIVT
+425 RDVNPNLLGQQNIVT

-445 SQGAEDAA
+445 SQGADDAA

-535 NDGGRVMDKIDRSA
+535 NDDGRVMDQIDRSA

-591 VSSTD
+591 VTATD
-596 RRILTNPQSDAGA
+596 RRILTNPQSDAGT
-609 LVPLSENTL
+609 LVPLSENAL

-623 DESTVLGLIGAPEE
+623 DESTLLGLIGAPDG
-637 ESLTDYVNWL
+637 ESLTGYINWL
-647 RGLDVDDDDDNGDTT
+647 RGLDVDDDDENGDTT
-662 TIRNDVIGD
+662 AIRNDVIGD

-695 HGYLHMFHDLGESV
+695 HGYLHMFHDVGESV

-719 MLPTL
+719 MLPIL

-737 VYGVDGAVSALLMD
+737 VYGVDGAVSAWVMD

-760 PSDKVWAFFGLR
+760 PNDKVWAFFGLR

-782 ISDPDAPKRMWSVSH
+782 ISDPDAPKRMWSVDH
-797 TDPGMSELGQSWSE
+797 TDPGMGELGQSWSE

-816 VPGVDAPVIIIAGG
+816 VPGIDAPVIIIAGG
-830 YDSNKDSGGIGT
+830 YDSNKDSIGVGT

-872 GVTRFPATDSLA
+872 GVTQFPATDSLA

-891 TDGDGVTDRF
+891 TDGDSVTDRF

-909 VWRFDLPDDDSSH
+909 VWRFDLPDDDSAH
-922 WSVFHFAALGGDTLA
+922 WSVFHFAELGGDTLA

-959 TVKQNGEDQMITTF
+959 TVEQNGEDQLITTS

-986 NRASPNGD
+986 NRASPNGGA
-994 TTQDALFLL
+994 TQDYLFLL

-1021 PPIILSELFDATSAL
+1021 PPILLSDLFDATGAL
-1036 PGEIETAQS
+1036 PGEIETADS

-1055 AKGWFLPLRPTEKAL
+1055 AKGWYLPLRPTEKAL
-1070 SAPTLINGV
+1070 SAPTLISGV

-1132 PPPDDNSEDD
+1132 PPPSDDGGDD
-1142 DWSPDLFLIGVG
+1142 KWSPDLFLIGVG

-1164 TQQSLTPKGIYYLF
+1164 TQQSLTSKRIYYQY

>member
-1 MKCQGW
+1 MKCHGW
-7 ATWIGMMLLN
+7 AAWVGLILLH
-17 GVCSSTSADDTDL
+17 GVCGTASADDTDL
-30 YVSTGHDSNQN
+30 YVSTGNNSSQN

-65 FDPSVD
+65 FDPAFD
-71 YTPNGGNK
+71 YTGNGANR

-84 GTVAIDD
+84 GTVAIDN
-91 YPDPQDPSEW
+91 YPDPRDASEW
-101 RYFYANNN
+101 RFFDAGNN
-109 ACAQSLIPHPT
+109 ACAQSVIPHPADA
-120 NTTFSLLDYEGR
+120 TFSLLDYEGR

-141 RSNRQRNNQW
+141 RSKGTW
-151 NKLPEQKRNVWAMR
+151 DKLPERERKVEELR
-165 DSVIDCKADLEAA
+165 DSVVDCKADLEAV

-185 ASRGNYQQSG
+185 ASTIIFRQSG
-195 FPQNQEKDAPFY
+195 FPQNQEKDAPFDE
-207 AISASADQSALE
+207 ISAGADQSALE
-219 AAAQA
+219 AAAEV
-224 ALNSRVFGQ
+224 ALNSRIFRQ

-244 LTYLHHFRNETRR
+244 LTYLHHYRNETRR

-274 PGVDFGLQVFNFNGS
+274 PGVDFGLQVFNFNS
-289 RGNDD
+289 SQGNDD
-294 HGGRII
+294 DGGRII

-306 SAANRATLVTTVNGL
+306 SMSNRAALVTTINGL
-321 AATTWT
+321 AANTWT

-349 NGGFLTPTA
+349 KGGYLAPPA

-363 DNNRYQSPM
+363 NNNRYQSPM

-384 TDGEPTYDNDY
+384 TDGEPTYDKDY
-395 DALLRS
+395 DTLLES
-401 ELALESSDR
+401 ELGLNTSDR
-410 FDDNYLPGVAEWMQT
+410 FDNNYLPGVAQWMQT
-425 RDVNPNLLGQQSIVT
+425 RDVNPNLLGQQHIVT

-445 SQGAEDAA
+445 SQGADDAA
-453 DLLAETATRGGG
+453 ELLAETANRGGG

-480 QQIFSEILAVNA
+480 QQIFSEILAINA

-535 NDGGRVMDKIDRSA
+535 NGDGRVMDQIDRSA

-591 VSSTD
+591 VAATD
-596 RRILTNPQSDAGA
+596 RRILTSPQSTAGA
-609 LVPLSENTL
+609 LVTLNQNTL
-618 IRAVG
+618 INAVG
-623 DESTVLGLIGAPEE
+623 DESTLLGLIGAPEDE
-637 ESLTDYVNWL
+637 GITDYIDWL
-647 RGLDVDDDDDNGDTT
+647 RGFDVDDDDENGDTT
-662 TIRNDVIGD
+662 STRDDVIGD

-680 SYGDGGGTRVLMGTN
+680 SYGEGGGTRVLMGTN

-737 VYGVDGAVSALLMD
+737 VYGVDGAVSAWVMD

-760 PSDKVWAFFGLR
+760 PDDKVWAFFGLR

-782 ISDPDAPKRMWSVSH
+782 ISDPDAPKKMWSVSH

-816 VPGVDAPVIIIAGG
+816 VPGIEAPVIIIAGG
-830 YDSNKDSGGIGT
+830 YDSNKDNAGIGT

-872 GVTRFPATDSLA
+872 GITRFPATDSLA

-891 TDGDGVTDRF
+891 TDGDSVTDRF

-922 WSVFHFAALGGDTLA
+922 WSVFHFAELGGDTLSD
-937 TDRRFFGEVS
+937 DRRFFGEVS

-959 TVKQNGEDQMITTF
+959 TVEQNGEDQVITTS

-986 NRASPNGD
+986 NRASPNDGV
-994 TTQDALFLL
+994 TQDYLFLL
-1003 RDADI
+1003 RDIHI
-1008 RTQYYGAAGVPPP
+1008 RTQYYGAAGVTPP
-1021 PPIILSELFDATSAL
+1021 PPIRLTDLFDATGAL
-1036 PGEIETAQS
+1036 PDEIETADS

-1055 AKGWFLPLRPTEKAL
+1055 AKGWYLPLRATEKAL
-1070 SAPTLINGV
+1070 AAPTLISGV

-1091 STNTCVAAGQ
+1091 TTDTCVAAGQ

-1117 TVIGSVLPDTPQIVV
+1117 TIIGAVLPDTPQIVV
-1132 PPPDDNSEDD
+1132 PPPADGAEDD
-1142 DWSPDLFLIGVG
+1142 WNPKLYLVGVG
-1154 AGEDGKGTID
+1154 AGEDNKGTID
-1164 TQQSLTPKGIYYLF
+1164 TRQSLTPKRIYYQY
-1178 GERE
+1178 GERQ

>member
-1 MKCQGW
+1 MKCHGW
-7 ATWIGMMLLN
+7 AAWVGLILLH
-17 GVCSSTSADDTDL
+17 GVCGTASADDTDL
-30 YVSTGHDSNQN
+30 YVSAGNDSSQN

-65 FDPSVD
+65 FDPAFD
-71 YTPNGGNK
+71 YTGNGANR

-84 GTVAIDD
+84 GTVAIDN
-91 YPDPQDPSEW
+91 YPDPRDASEW
-101 RYFYANNN
+101 RFFDAGNN
-109 ACAQSLIPHPT
+109 ACAQSVIPHPADA
-120 NTTFSLLDYEGR
+120 TFSLLDYEGR

-141 RSNRQRNNQW
+141 RSKGTW
-151 NKLPEQKRNVWAMR
+151 DKLPERERKVEELR
-165 DSVIDCKADLEAA
+165 DSVVDCKADLEAV

-185 ASRGNYQQSG
+185 ASTIIFRQSG
-195 FPQNQEKDAPFY
+195 FPQNQEKDAPFDE
-207 AISASADQSALE
+207 ISAGADQSALE
-219 AAAQA
+219 AAAEV
-224 ALNSRVFGQ
+224 ALNSRIFRQ

-244 LTYLHHFRNETRR
+244 LTYLHHYRNETRR

-274 PGVDFGLQVFNFNGS
+274 PGVDFGLQVFNFNS
-289 RGNDD
+289 SQGNDD
-294 HGGRII
+294 DGGRII

-306 SAANRATLVTTVNGL
+306 SMSNRAALVTTINGL
-321 AATTWT
+321 AANTWT

-349 NGGFLTPTA
+349 KGGYLAPPA

-363 DNNRYQSPM
+363 NNNRYQSPM

-384 TDGEPTYDNDY
+384 TDGEPTYDKDY
-395 DALLRS
+395 DTLLES
-401 ELALESSDR
+401 ELGLNTSDR
-410 FDDNYLPGVAEWMQT
+410 FDNNYLPGVAQWMQT
-425 RDVNPNLLGQQSIVT
+425 RDVNPNLLGQQHIVT

-445 SQGAEDAA
+445 SQGADDAA
-453 DLLAETATRGGG
+453 ELLAETANRGGG

-480 QQIFSEILAVNA
+480 QQIFSEILAINA

-535 NDGGRVMDKIDRSA
+535 NGDGRVMDQIDRSA

-591 VSSTD
+591 VAATD
-596 RRILTNPQSDAGA
+596 RRILTSPQSTAGA
-609 LVPLSENTL
+609 LVTLNQNTL
-618 IRAVG
+618 INAVG
-623 DESTVLGLIGAPEE
+623 DESTLLGLIGAPEGE
-637 ESLTDYVNWL
+637 GITDYIDWL
-647 RGLDVDDDDDNGDTT
+647 RGFDVDDDDENGDTT
-662 TIRNDVIGD
+662 STRDDVIGD

-680 SYGDGGGTRVLMGTN
+680 SYGEGGGTRVLMGTN

-737 VYGVDGAVSALLMD
+737 VYGVDGAVSAWVMD

-760 PSDKVWAFFGLR
+760 PDDKVWAFFGLR

-782 ISDPDAPKRMWSVSH
+782 ISDPDAPKKMWSVSH

-816 VPGVDAPVIIIAGG
+816 VPGIEAPVIIIAGG
-830 YDSNKDSGGIGT
+830 YDSNKDNAGIGT

-872 GVTRFPATDSLA
+872 GITRFPATDSLA

-891 TDGDGVTDRF
+891 TDGDSVTDRF

-922 WSVFHFAALGGDTLA
+922 WSVFHFAELGGDTLSD
-937 TDRRFFGEVS
+937 DRRFFGEVS

-959 TVKQNGEDQMITTF
+959 TVEQNGEDQVITTS

-986 NRASPNGD
+986 NRASPNDGV
-994 TTQDALFLL
+994 TQDYLFLL
-1003 RDADI
+1003 RDIHI
-1008 RTQYYGAAGVPPP
+1008 RTQYYGAAGVTPPP
-1021 PPIILSELFDATSAL
+1021 AIRLTDLFDATGAL
-1036 PGEIETAQS
+1036 PDEIETADS

-1055 AKGWFLPLRPTEKAL
+1055 AKGWYLPLRATEKAL
-1070 SAPTLINGV
+1070 AAPTLISGV

-1091 STNTCVAAGQ
+1091 TTDTCVAAGQ

-1117 TVIGSVLPDTPQIVV
+1117 TIIGAVLPDTPQIVV
-1132 PPPDDNSEDD
+1132 PPPADGAEDD
-1142 DWSPDLFLIGVG
+1142 WNPKLYLVGVG
-1154 AGEDGKGTID
+1154 AGEDNKGTID
-1164 TQQSLTPKGIYYLF
+1164 TRQSLTPKRIYYQY
-1178 GERE
+1178 GERQ

>member
-1 MKCQGW
+1 MKCHGW
-7 ATWIGMMLLN
+7 AAWVGLILLH
-17 GVCSSTSADDTDL
+17 GVCGTASADDTDL
-30 YVSTGHDSNQN
+30 YVSTGNNSSQN

-65 FDPSVD
+65 FDPAFD
-71 YTPNGGNK
+71 YTGNGANR

-84 GTVAIDD
+84 GTVAIDN
-91 YPDPQDPSEW
+91 YPDPRDASEW
-101 RYFYANNN
+101 RFFDAGNN
-109 ACAQSLIPHPT
+109 ACAQSVIPHPADP
-120 NTTFSLLDYEGR
+120 TFSLLGYEGR

-141 RSNRQRNNQW
+141 RSKGTW
-151 NKLPEQKRNVWAMR
+151 DKLPERERKVEELR
-165 DSVIDCKADLEAA
+165 DSVVDCKADLEAV

-185 ASRGNYQQSG
+185 ASTIIFRQSG
-195 FPQNQEKDAPFY
+195 FPQNQEKDAPFDE
-207 AISASADQSALE
+207 ISAGADQSALE
-219 AAAQA
+219 AAAEV
-224 ALNSRVFGQ
+224 ALNSRIFRQ

-244 LTYLHHFRNETRR
+244 LTYLHHYRNETRR

-274 PGVDFGLQVFNFNGS
+274 PGVDFGLQVFNFNS
-289 RGNDD
+289 SQGNDD
-294 HGGRII
+294 DGGRII

-306 SAANRATLVTTVNGL
+306 SMSNRAALVTTINGL
-321 AATTWT
+321 AANTWT

-349 NGGFLTPTA
+349 KGGYLAPPA

-363 DNNRYQSPM
+363 NNNRYQSPM

-384 TDGEPTYDNDY
+384 TDGEPTYDKDY
-395 DALLRS
+395 DTLLES
-401 ELALESSDR
+401 ELGLNTSDR
-410 FDDNYLPGVAEWMQT
+410 FDNNYLPGVAQWIQT
-425 RDVNPNLLGQQSIVT
+425 RDVNPNLLGQQHIVT

-445 SQGAEDAA
+445 SQGADGAA
-453 DLLAETATRGGG
+453 ELLTETAKRGGG

-480 QQIFSEILAVNA
+480 QQIFSEILAINA

-535 NDGGRVMDKIDRSA
+535 NGDGRVMDQIDRSA

-591 VSSTD
+591 VAATD
-596 RRILTNPQSDAGA
+596 RRILTSPQSTAGA
-609 LVPLSENTL
+609 LVTLNQNTL
-618 IRAVG
+618 INAVG
-623 DESTVLGLIGAPEE
+623 DESTLLGLIGAPEGE
-637 ESLTDYVNWL
+637 GITDYIDWL
-647 RGLDVDDDDDNGDTT
+647 RGFDVDDDDENGDTT
-662 TIRNDVIGD
+662 STRDDVIGD

-680 SYGDGGGTRVLMGTN
+680 SYGEGGGTRVLMGTN

-737 VYGVDGAVSALLMD
+737 VYGVDGAVSAWVMD

-760 PSDKVWAFFGLR
+760 PDDKVWAFFGLR

-782 ISDPDAPKRMWSVSH
+782 ISDPDAPKKMWSVSH

-816 VPGVDAPVIIIAGG
+816 VPGIEAPVIIIAGG
-830 YDSNKDSGGIGT
+830 YDSNKDNAGIGT

-872 GVTRFPATDSLA
+872 GITRFPATDSLA

-891 TDGDGVTDRF
+891 TDGDSVTDRF

-922 WSVFHFAALGGDTLA
+922 WSVFHFAELGGDTLSD
-937 TDRRFFGEVS
+937 DRRFFGEVS

-959 TVKQNGEDQMITTF
+959 TVEQNGEDQVITTS

-986 NRASPNGD
+986 NRASPNDGV
-994 TTQDALFLL
+994 TQDYLFLL
-1003 RDADI
+1003 RDIHI
-1008 RTQYYGAAGVPPP
+1008 RTQYYGAAGVTPP
-1021 PPIILSELFDATSAL
+1021 PPIRLTDLFDATGAL
-1036 PGEIETAQS
+1036 PDEIEKADS

-1055 AKGWFLPLRPTEKAL
+1055 AKGWYLPLRATEKAL
-1070 SAPTLINGV
+1070 AAPTLISGV

-1091 STNTCVAAGQ
+1091 TTDTCVAAGQ

-1117 TVIGSVLPDTPQIVV
+1117 TIIGAVLPDTPQIVV
-1132 PPPDDNSEDD
+1132 PPPADGAEDD
-1142 DWSPDLFLIGVG
+1142 WNPKLYLVGVG
-1154 AGEDGKGTID
+1154 AGEDNKGTID
-1164 TQQSLTPKGIYYLF
+1164 TRQSLTPKRIYYQY
-1178 GERE
+1178 GERQ

>member
-1 MKCQGW
+1 
-7 ATWIGMMLLN
+7 
-17 GVCSSTSADDTDL
+17 VCGTASADDTDL
-30 YVSTGHDSNQN
+30 YVSAGNDSSQN

-65 FDPSVD
+65 FDPAFD
-71 YTPNGGNK
+71 YTGNGANR

-84 GTVAIDD
+84 GTVAIDN
-91 YPDPQDPSEW
+91 YPDPRDASEW
-101 RYFYANNN
+101 RFFDAGNN
-109 ACAQSLIPHPT
+109 ACAQSVIPHPADP
-120 NTTFSLLDYEGR
+120 TFSLLGYEGR

-141 RSNRQRNNQW
+141 RSKGTW
-151 NKLPEQKRNVWAMR
+151 DKLPERERKVEELR
-165 DSVIDCKADLEAA
+165 DSVVDCKADLEAV

-185 ASRGNYQQSG
+185 ASTIIFRQSG
-195 FPQNQEKDAPFY
+195 FPQNQEKDAPFDE
-207 AISASADQSALE
+207 ISAGADQSALE
-219 AAAQA
+219 AAAEV
-224 ALNSRVFGQ
+224 ALNSRIFRQ

-244 LTYLHHFRNETRR
+244 LTYLHHYRNETRR

-274 PGVDFGLQVFNFNGS
+274 PGVDFGLEVFNFNS
-289 RGNDD
+289 SQGNDD

-306 SAANRATLVTTVNGL
+306 TAANRATLVTTINGL

-327 PLCESLFEAYRYFAD
+327 PLCESLFEAYRYYSD
-342 GPVLGGF
+342 GQILGGF
-349 NGGFLTPTA
+349 NGDSLLPSA
-358 DSSII
+358 DTSII
-363 DNNRYQSPM
+363 NNNRYQSPM
-372 RSCQKQSYIIVI
+372 RSCQKQAHIILI
-384 TDGEPTYDNDY
+384 TDGEPYRDHDY

-401 ELALESSDR
+401 ELGLNTSDR
-410 FDDNYLPGVAEWMQT
+410 FDDSYLSGVAAWMQNN
-425 RDVNPNLLGQQSIVT
+425 DVNPNLLGQQHIVT

-445 SQGAEDAA
+445 SQGADGAA
-453 DLLAETATRGGG
+453 ELLTETAKRGGG

-480 QQIFSEILAVNA
+480 QQIFSEILAINA

-535 NDGGRVMDKIDRSA
+535 NGDGRVMDQIDRSA

-591 VSSTD
+591 VAATD
-596 RRILTNPQSDAGA
+596 RRILTSPQSTAGA
-609 LVPLSENTL
+609 LVTLNQNTL
-618 IRAVG
+618 INAVG
-623 DESTVLGLIGAPEE
+623 DESTLLGLIGAPEGE
-637 ESLTDYVNWL
+637 GITDYIDWL
-647 RGLDVDDDDDNGDTT
+647 RGFDVDDDDENGDTT
-662 TIRNDVIGD
+662 STRDDVIGD

-680 SYGDGGGTRVLMGTN
+680 SYGEGGGTRVLMGTN

-737 VYGVDGAVSALLMD
+737 VYGVDGAVSAWVMD

-760 PSDKVWAFFGLR
+760 PDDKVWAFFGLR

-782 ISDPDAPKRMWSVSH
+782 ISDPDAPKKMWSVSH

-816 VPGVDAPVIIIAGG
+816 VPGIEAPVIIIAGG
-830 YDSNKDSGGIGT
+830 YDSNKDNAGIGT

-872 GVTRFPATDSLA
+872 GITRFPATDSLA

-891 TDGDGVTDRF
+891 TDGDSVTDRF

-922 WSVFHFAALGGDTLA
+922 WSVFRFAELGGDTLSD
-937 TDRRFFGEVS
+937 DRRFFGEVS

-959 TVKQNGEDQMITTF
+959 TVEQNGEDQVITTS

-986 NRASPNGD
+986 NRASPNDGV
-994 TTQDALFLL
+994 TQDYLFLL
-1003 RDADI
+1003 RDIHI
-1008 RTQYYGAAGVPPP
+1008 RTQYYGAAGVTPP
-1021 PPIILSELFDATSAL
+1021 PPIRLTDLFDATGAL
-1036 PGEIETAQS
+1036 PDEIEKADS

-1055 AKGWFLPLRPTEKAL
+1055 AKGWYLPLRATEKAL
-1070 SAPTLINGV
+1070 AAPTLISGV

-1091 STNTCVAAGQ
+1091 TTDTCVAAGQ

-1117 TVIGSVLPDTPQIVV
+1117 TIIGAVLPDTPQIVV
-1132 PPPDDNSEDD
+1132 PPPADGAEDD
-1142 DWSPDLFLIGVG
+1142 WNPKLYLVGVG
-1154 AGEDGKGTID
+1154 AGEDNKGTID
-1164 TQQSLTPKGIYYLF
+1164 TRQSLTPKRIYYQY
-1178 GERE
+1178 GERQ

>member
-1 MKCQGW
+1 MKCHGW
-7 ATWIGMMLLN
+7 AAWVGLILLH
-17 GVCSSTSADDTDL
+17 GVCGTASADDTDL
-30 YVSTGHDSNQN
+30 YVSTGNNSSQN

-65 FDPSVD
+65 FDPAFD
-71 YTPNGGNK
+71 YTGNGANR

-84 GTVAIDD
+84 GTVAIDN
-91 YPDPQDPSEW
+91 YPDPRDASEW
-101 RYFYANNN
+101 RFFDAGNN
-109 ACAQSLIPHPT
+109 ACAQSVIPHPADPA
-120 NTTFSLLDYEGR
+120 FSLLDYEGR

-141 RSNRQRNNQW
+141 RSKGTW
-151 NKLPEQKRNVWAMR
+151 DKLPERERKVEELR
-165 DSVIDCKADLEAA
+165 DSVVDCKADLEAV

-185 ASRGNYQQSG
+185 ASTIIFRQSG
-195 FPQNQEKDAPFY
+195 FPQNQEKDAPFDE
-207 AISASADQSALE
+207 ISAGADQSALE
-219 AAAQA
+219 AAAEV
-224 ALNSRVFGQ
+224 ALNSRIFRQ

-244 LTYLHHFRNETRR
+244 LTYLHHYRNETRR

-274 PGVDFGLQVFNFNGS
+274 PGVDFGLQVFNFNS
-289 RGNDD
+289 SQGNDD
-294 HGGRII
+294 DGGRII

-306 SAANRATLVTTVNGL
+306 SMSNRAALVTTINGL
-321 AATTWT
+321 AANTWT

-349 NGGFLTPTA
+349 KGGYLAPPA

-363 DNNRYQSPM
+363 NNNRYQSPM

-384 TDGEPTYDNDY
+384 TDGEPTYDKDY
-395 DALLRS
+395 DTLLES
-401 ELALESSDR
+401 ELGLNTSDR
-410 FDDNYLPGVAEWMQT
+410 FDNNYLPGVAQWIQT
-425 RDVNPNLLGQQSIVT
+425 RDVNPNLLGQQHIVT

-445 SQGAEDAA
+445 SQGADGAA
-453 DLLAETATRGGG
+453 ELLTETAKRGGG

-480 QQIFSEILAVNA
+480 QQIFSEILAINA

-535 NDGGRVMDKIDRSA
+535 NGDGRVMDQIDRSA

-591 VSSTD
+591 VAATD
-596 RRILTNPQSDAGA
+596 RRILTSPQSTAGA
-609 LVPLSENTL
+609 LVTLNQNTL
-618 IRAVG
+618 INAVG
-623 DESTVLGLIGAPEE
+623 DESTLLGLIGAPEGE
-637 ESLTDYVNWL
+637 GITDYIDWL
-647 RGLDVDDDDDNGDTT
+647 RGFDVDDDDENGDTT
-662 TIRNDVIGD
+662 STRDDVIGD

-680 SYGDGGGTRVLMGTN
+680 SYGEGGGTRVLMGTN

-737 VYGVDGAVSALLMD
+737 VYGVDGAVSAWVMD

-760 PSDKVWAFFGLR
+760 PDDKVWAFFGLR

-782 ISDPDAPKRMWSVSH
+782 ISDPDAPKKMWSVSH

-816 VPGVDAPVIIIAGG
+816 VPGIEAPVIIIAGG
-830 YDSNKDSGGIGT
+830 YDSNKDNAGIGT

-872 GVTRFPATDSLA
+872 GITRFPATDSLA

-891 TDGDGVTDRF
+891 TDGDSVTDRF

-922 WSVFHFAALGGDTLA
+922 WSVFHFAELGGDTLSD
-937 TDRRFFGEVS
+937 DRRFFGEVS

-959 TVKQNGEDQMITTF
+959 TVEQNGEDQVITTS

-986 NRASPNGD
+986 NRASPNDGV
-994 TTQDALFLL
+994 TQDYLFLL
-1003 RDADI
+1003 RDIHI
-1008 RTQYYGAAGVPPP
+1008 RTQYYGAAGVTPP
-1021 PPIILSELFDATSAL
+1021 PPIRLTDLFDATGAL
-1036 PGEIETAQS
+1036 PDEIETADS

-1055 AKGWFLPLRPTEKAL
+1055 AKGWYLPLRATEKAL
-1070 SAPTLINGV
+1070 AAPTLISGV

-1091 STNTCVAAGQ
+1091 TTDTCVAAGQ

-1117 TVIGSVLPDTPQIVV
+1117 TIIGAVLPDTPQIVV
-1132 PPPDDNSEDD
+1132 PPPADGAEDD
-1142 DWSPDLFLIGVG
+1142 WNPKLYLVGVG
-1154 AGEDGKGTID
+1154 AGEDNKGTID
-1164 TQQSLTPKGIYYLF
+1164 TRQSLTPKRIYYQY
-1178 GERE
+1178 GERQ

>member
-1 MKCQGW
+1 MKCHGW
-7 ATWIGMMLLN
+7 AAWVGLILLH
-17 GVCSSTSADDTDL
+17 GVCGTASADDTDL
-30 YVSTGHDSNQN
+30 YVSTGNNSSQN
-41 RPQVLIIFDN
+41 RPQVLIIFDT
-51 SGSMATEEAVAVEP
+51 SGSMRTEEPVAIEP

-71 YTPNGGNK
+71 YAPNGGNK

-91 YPDPQDPSEW
+91 YPDPLDLSEW
-101 RYFYANNN
+101 RYFSANNN
-109 ACAQSLIPHPT
+109 ACAQSVIPHPADA
-120 NTTFSLLDYEGR
+120 TFSLLDYEGR

-141 RSNRQRNNQW
+141 RSKGTW
-151 NKLPEQKRNVWAMR
+151 DKLPERERKVEELR
-165 DSVIDCKADLEAA
+165 DSVVDCKADLEAV

-185 ASRGNYQQSG
+185 ASTIIFRQSG
-195 FPQNQEKDAPFY
+195 FPQNQEKDAPFDE
-207 AISASADQSALE
+207 ISAGADQSALE
-219 AAAQA
+219 AAAEV
-224 ALNSRVFGQ
+224 ALNSRIFRQ

-244 LTYLHHFRNETRR
+244 LTYLHHYRNETRR

-274 PGVDFGLQVFNFNGS
+274 PGVDFGLEVFNFNS
-289 RGNDD
+289 SQGNDD

-306 SAANRATLVTTVNGL
+306 TAANRATLVTTINGL

-327 PLCESLFEAYRYFAD
+327 PLCESLFEAYRYYSD
-342 GPVLGGF
+342 GQILGGF
-349 NGGFLTPTA
+349 NGDSLLPSA
-358 DSSII
+358 DTSII
-363 DNNRYQSPM
+363 NNNRYQSPM
-372 RSCQKQSYIIVI
+372 RSCQKQAYIILI
-384 TDGEPTYDNDY
+384 TDGEPYRDHDY

-401 ELALESSDR
+401 ELGLNTSDR
-410 FDDNYLPGVAEWMQT
+410 FDDSYLSGVAAWMQNN
-425 RDVNPNLLGQQSIVT
+425 DVNPNLLGQQNIVT

-445 SQGAEDAA
+445 SQGADGAA
-453 DLLAETATRGGG
+453 ELLTETAKRGGG

-480 QQIFSEILAVNA
+480 QQIFSEILAINA

-535 NDGGRVMDKIDRSA
+535 NGDGRVMDQIDRSA

-591 VSSTD
+591 VAATD
-596 RRILTNPQSDAGA
+596 RRILTSPQSTAGA
-609 LVPLSENTL
+609 LVTLNQNTL
-618 IRAVG
+618 INAVG
-623 DESTVLGLIGAPEE
+623 DESTLLGLIGAPEDE
-637 ESLTDYVNWL
+637 GITDYIDWL
-647 RGLDVDDDDDNGDTT
+647 RGFDVDDDDENGDTT
-662 TIRNDVIGD
+662 STRDDVIGD

-680 SYGDGGGTRVLMGTN
+680 SYGEGGGTRVLMGTN

-737 VYGVDGAVSALLMD
+737 VYGVDGAVSAWVMD

-760 PSDKVWAFFGLR
+760 PDDKVWAFFGLR

-782 ISDPDAPKRMWSVSH
+782 ISDPDAPKKMWSVSH

-816 VPGVDAPVIIIAGG
+816 VPGIEAPVIIIAGG
-830 YDSNKDSGGIGT
+830 YDSNKDNAGIGT

-857 GDIVHRFTATESTTI
+857 GDLVHRFTATESTTI
-872 GVTRFPATDSLA
+872 GITRFPATDSLA

-891 TDGDGVTDRF
+891 TDGDSVTDRL

-909 VWRFDLPDDDSSH
+909 VWRFDLPDDDRSH
-922 WSVFHFAALGGDTLA
+922 WSVFHFAELGGDTLA

-959 TVKQNGEDQMITTF
+959 TAEQNGENQLITTS

-986 NRASPNGD
+986 NRASPNGAATED
-994 TTQDALFLL
+994 YLFLL

-1021 PPIILSELFDATSAL
+1021 PPILLSDLVDATGAL
-1036 PGEIETAQS
+1036 PGEIETAES

-1055 AKGWFLPLRPTEKAL
+1055 AKGWYLPLRPTEKAL
-1070 SAPTLINGV
+1070 SAPTLISGV

-1132 PPPDDNSEDD
+1132 PPPDDDGEVDE
-1142 DWSPDLFLIGVG
+1142 WSPDLFLIGVG
-1154 AGEDGKGTID
+1154 AGEDGKGTIN
-1164 TQQSLTPKGIYYLF
+1164 TQQSLTPKQIYYQY